1 MATAVASLTQPLFN
15 RGINIARLKIA
26 KAQQEEACLAFQ
38 QTLLNAG
45 SEVNEALVQVQTAR
59 DKSDLYDRQVQSLY
73 QAYESTSLLMQY
85 GNTTYLEVLTAQQT
99 LLGARLG
106 QIANRVAEVQGVI
119 SLYQALGGGID

>member
-1 MATAVASLTQPLFN
+1 MPFN
-15 RGINIARLKIA
+15 RGTNIARLKIA

-99 LLGARLG
+99 LLGAQLG